1 MSMNS
6 STPLRVGIAAPCP
19 PPYGGIVRLV
29 ENHLQ
34 YWQTSEVEAHFIPF
48 HPPDKPEPLGG
59 AVFHDL
65 AASGKRSLD
74 GLAQYGSFYARAPL
88 TRPWVYRYLWRYNR
102 ALARLVR
109 ERDLDV
115 IFAHEIWPAGASA
128 VLQSHIRKGVA
139 AVVVT
144 YGETWHTTPQYRRRA
159 RVEPYVLNGAHRLI
173 STSEHC
179 RAGAVRQGSDPARHD
194 VVYAGIDLER
204 FRPGL
209 DGRPFRAV
217 HGIPEDAIVIASLG
231 LSLRRKLD
239 TFLDALDA
247 MELPDD
253 GPQVHCL
260 IGGAGQDD
268 DYVRDRIAAIDG
280 LHVQQLGFVDEA
292 DLPIFY
298 AATDVLVVSP
308 RTLIECM
315 GQSMKEAMA
324 CGRTVVGADIG
335 GIPEAIDDGAT
346 GLLYKADDPRD
357 LARTLERIVRDG
369 DARARYGAAAR
380 GVAEER
386 FNAAASAEQTLRI
399 FRAAVSAARNGP
411 QG

>member
-1 MSMNS
+1 MTS

-34 YWQTSEVEAHFIPF
+34 YWQTSEVEAHFIPL
-48 HPPDKPEPLGG
+48 HPPQKPEPLDG

-65 AASGKRSLD
+65 AASGTRSLE
-74 GLAQYGSFYARAPL
+74 GLAQYGRFYARAPL

-102 ALARLVR
+102 ALAQLVR

-115 IFAHEIWPAGASA
+115 IYAHETWPAGASA

-144 YGETWHTTPQYRRRA
+144 YGETWHTTPEYRRRA

-179 RAGAVRQGSDPARHD
+179 RAGAVRQGSDPERHD

-239 TFLDALDA
+239 TFLDALEA
-247 MELPDD
+247 MERPDD
-253 GPQVHCL
+253 GLEVHCL

-268 DYVRDRIAAIDG
+268 DYVRDRAAAIRG
-280 LHVQQLGFVDEA
+280 LRVKHLGFVDEA
-292 DLPIFY
+292 DLPAFY

-308 RTLIECM
+308 RTLLECM

-346 GLLYKADDPRD
+346 GRLFKADDPRD
-357 LARTLERIVRDG
+357 LACILDQIVRDE
-369 DARARYGAAAR
+369 DARSRYGAAAR
-380 GVAEER
+380 RVAEER
-386 FNAAASAEQTLRI
+386 FDASVSAEQTLQT
-399 FRAAVSAARNGP
+399 FRTAVTTARSWARR
-411 QG
+411 